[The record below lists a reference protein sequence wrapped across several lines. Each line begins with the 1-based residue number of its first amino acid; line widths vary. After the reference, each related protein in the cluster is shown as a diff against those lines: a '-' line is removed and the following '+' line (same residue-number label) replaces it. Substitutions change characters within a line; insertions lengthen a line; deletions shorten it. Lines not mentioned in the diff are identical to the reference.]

1 MSQKTMNLIG
11 HWQNIVLFDIIEDQN
26 NALFFEAKK
35 NLKPDQRI
43 IKQFDCPLCVS
54 SCPNMETWIQFIIQ
68 IKYTFGL
75 KFSLPKVYYLE

>member
-1 MSQKTMNLIG
+1 MSQKSMNLIG

-54 SCPNMETWIQFIIQ
+54 SCQNMETWIQFII
-68 IKYTFGL
+68 L
-75 KFSLPKVYYLE
+75 KQNIHLVLSLVYQKFII